1 MVTEEGARRSTAR
14 ARMTSHWS
22 ARTLLAAMEPAV
34 ERREHPVLVRI
45 TVGSSTPQ
53 WSPPMNGESTIDTR
67 IKAVLDTEPQWS
79 PPSNGGSTHRRG
91 QDHSAG
97 VAAAMEPAAERWEH
111 CGGRA
116 RGVPGPS
123 AAMEPAGEQW
133 EHDKAIRGSMTDL
146 F

>member
-1 MVTEEGARRSTAR
+1 
-14 ARMTSHWS
+14 WS
-22 ARTLLAAMEPAV
+22 GRTLLAEVNPAV

-97 VAAAMEPAAERWEH
+97 VAAAMEPAAER
-111 CGGRA
+111 
-116 RGVPGPS
+116 RGHADAYGHRRDEYR
-123 AAMEPAGEQW
+123 AAMGP
-133 EHDKAIRGSMTDL
+133 
-146 F
+146 